1 MCGTTLL
8 LGALEE
14 PLVFADKTLSEDTPC
29 VFVTVYDKRRLCGSC
44 TAFLTGMSLDDDN
57 FTLYEAIFE
66 DGVELELTAVEL
78 ELTAITLEDTALT
91 LVVVIPSCDAFPTD
105 TKLVERNKE

>member
-14 PLVFADKTLSEDTPC
+14 PLVFADKKLSEDTPC

-44 TAFLTGMSLDDDN
+44 MAFLAGMTLDDDN

-66 DGVELELTAVEL
+66 DGVELELA
-78 ELTAITLEDTALT
+78 AITLEDTALT

>member
-1 MCGTTLL
+1 ML

-14 PLVFADKTLSEDTPC
+14 PSVFADKTLSEDTPC

-44 TAFLTGMSLDDDN
+44 MAFLAGITLDEDN
-57 FTLYEAIFE
+57 FTSYEAIFE
-66 DGVELELTAVEL
+66 DGVELELA
-78 ELTAITLEDTALT
+78 AFTLEDTALT
-91 LVVVIPSCDAFPTD
+91 LVVIPSCDAFPTD

>member
-1 MCGTTLL
+1 M
-8 LGALEE
+8 
-14 PLVFADKTLSEDTPC
+14 
-29 VFVTVYDKRRLCGSC
+29 
-44 TAFLTGMSLDDDN
+44 AFLAGMTLDDYN

-66 DGVELELTAVEL
+66 DGVELELV
-78 ELTAITLEDTALT
+78 AITLEDTALT